1 MKPVF
6 SVDQIRRAEN
16 TLFEL
21 QADPDELMISAASA
35 VADVALAMVDGPAPA
50 VSSEESILLLV
61 GPGGNGGDA
70 LYAGAFL
77 AEEGHHVD
85 ALLLGNGKVHQSALA
100 YYESLGG
107 QIISDFPPHYLYR
120 LVIDGLFGI
129 GGRGGLTPE
138 LASLVES
145 FSASG
150 IPILAIDV
158 PSGVHAD
165 SGELP
170 PGVMVTVEGF
180 DNDAPMARQKIP
192 AHIDADVTITFG
204 GLRRAHA
211 VSPAC
216 GEVLCADINIAGGGG
231 KSLSAELSQ
240 VQAKDATPQM
250 FASKAY
256 QRKDSLFERANLKA
270 TAPHIHRIGQHF
282 TVLNM
287 EPGPDHDKY
296 SGGIVGIVAGSG
308 TYPGAA
314 VLSVKAAVRATSAM
328 VRYVGPALNFVIQS
342 LPEVVATQS
351 LATAGRVQA
360 WVHGPGRGLEAE
372 QSAELAELLSR
383 PEPVLIDA
391 DSLSLLQLSAE
402 LRQALRERKAPTV
415 LTPHKGEFERIAAEL
430 RSEGVEIPQADKDPI
445 GAAQALAKEFDCC
458 VLLKGKYTVIA
469 AHDFVHAINAGH
481 SWLATPG
488 SGDVLSG
495 LVGAH
500 LAQSYAELNRLP
512 EFFPDVTLS
521 DSAIYTQ
528 IAPAATIHAVAA
540 GLAARTEFGF
550 APTSASLIAD
560 AIPAATAK
568 VDLKRIV

>member
-1 MKPVF
+1 
-6 SVDQIRRAEN
+6 
-16 TLFEL
+16 
-21 QADPDELMISAASA
+21 MISAASA

-240 VQAKDATPQM
+240 VQAEDATPQM

-256 QRKDSLFERANLKA
+256 QRKDSL
-270 TAPHIHRIGQHF
+270 
-282 TVLNM
+282 
-287 EPGPDHDKY
+287 
-296 SGGIVGIVAGSG
+296 
-308 TYPGAA
+308 
-314 VLSVKAAVRATSAM
+314 
-328 VRYVGPALNFVIQS
+328 
-342 LPEVVATQS
+342 
-351 LATAGRVQA
+351 
-360 WVHGPGRGLEAE
+360 
-372 QSAELAELLSR
+372 
-383 PEPVLIDA
+383 
-391 DSLSLLQLSAE
+391 LSARISK
-402 LRQALRERKAPTV
+402 LRR
-415 LTPHKGEFERIAAEL
+415 HI
-430 RSEGVEIPQADKDPI
+430 SI
-445 GAAQALAKEFDCC
+445 G
-458 VLLKGKYTVIA
+458 
-469 AHDFVHAINAGH
+469 
-481 SWLATPG
+481 
-488 SGDVLSG
+488 
-495 LVGAH
+495 
-500 LAQSYAELNRLP
+500 
-512 EFFPDVTLS
+512 
-521 DSAIYTQ
+521 
-528 IAPAATIHAVAA
+528 
-540 GLAARTEFGF
+540 
-550 APTSASLIAD
+550 SASTL
-560 AIPAATAK
+560 PC
-568 VDLKRIV
+568 

>member
-16 TLFEL
+16 TLLGL

-35 VADVALAMVDGPAPA
+35 VADVALAMLDGPAPA
-50 VSSEESILLLV
+50 TSEEESVLLLV

-107 QIISDFPPHYLYR
+107 HIIEDFPPHNLYR
-120 LVIDGLFGI
+120 LVIDGLYGI
-129 GGRGGLTPE
+129 GGRGGLSPE
-138 LASLVES
+138 LAVLVES
-145 FSASG
+145 FSSSG
-150 IPILAIDV
+150 ISILAIDT

-165 SGELP
+165 TGELP
-170 PGVMVTVEGF
+170 PGVIVTVEGF
-180 DNDAPMARQKIP
+180 DDDAPMARQKV
-192 AHIDADVTITFG
+192 ATHINADVTITFG

-216 GEVLCADINIAGGGG
+216 GEVLLADITIAGGGG
-231 KSLSAELSQ
+231 KSLSAELAH
-240 VQAKDATPQM
+240 VQTSDATPQM
-250 FASKAY
+250 FASTAWNKP
-256 QRKDSLFERANLKA
+256 DSLYEQANLKV
-270 TAPHIHRIGQHF
+270 TAPHLQQIGQHF

-296 SGGIVGIVAGSG
+296 SGGIVGIVAGSD

-314 VLSVKAAVRATSAM
+314 VLAVKAAVRATSSM
-328 VRYVGPALNFVIQS
+328 VRYAGPAVNFVLQV
-342 LPEVVATQS
+342 LPEVVATRS
-351 LATAGRVQA
+351 VESTGRVQA
-360 WVHGPGRGLEAE
+360 WVHGPGRGLDAE
-372 QSAELAELLSR
+372 QSAELGQLLNR
-383 PEPVLIDA
+383 PEPLLIDA
-391 DSLSLLQLSAE
+391 DGLTLLQLSAE
-402 LRQALRERKAPTV
+402 LRLALTKRTAPTV
-415 LTPHKGEFERIAAEL
+415 LTPHKGEFERIAKEL
-430 RSEGVEIPQADKDPI
+430 RSEGVSIPNAQTDPI

-458 VLLKGKYTVIA
+458 VLLKGKFTVVA
-469 AHDFVHAINAGH
+469 AHDFVHVVNAGH

-495 LVGAH
+495 LIGAH

-512 EFFPDVTLS
+512 EFFPDVVLS

-528 IAPAATIHAVAA
+528 VAPAVTIHSVAA
-540 GLAARTEFGF
+540 ALSAQTEFGP
-550 APTSASLIAD
+550 APTSAGLIAE

-568 VDLKRIV
+568 VDFKRIL